1 MTLEIPDSP
10 ETSTEAAPEE
20 AVAADTVEAP
30 EVAEDVAEEESTE
43 SAEVTAPVAPAS
55 PYDLPGG
62 WYVVHSYSGYE
73 KKVKAN
79 LETRV
84 KSMHLEDRVFDV
96 VIPMEEVV
104 EFKAG
109 RKVTVQRKKFPG
121 YILVRL
127 YMDDDTWYAVRNTPG
142 VTGFVGSASKP
153 TPLSRRE
160 VERIL
165 GVRKEEEPGTEKK
178 EPTFKPAWEVGETI
192 RVVEGPFADFN
203 GVIEDINVDQS
214 KVRVLVDI
222 FGRETPVELNFDQ
235 ILKY

>member
-1 MTLEIPDSP
+1 MTLEVP
-10 ETSTEAAPEE
+10 ESQETATVTADEADTDAEATDASESAAAPEVDE
-20 AVAADTVEAP
+20 VTAAP
-30 EVAEDVAEEESTE
+30 EVVVPTLPS
-43 SAEVTAPVAPAS
+43 S

-104 EFKAG
+104 EFKSG
-109 RKVTVQRKKFPG
+109 RKVTVERKKFPG

-142 VTGFVGSASKP
+142 VTGFVGSAQKP
-153 TPLSRRE
+153 VPLSRRE

-165 GVRKEEEPGTEKK
+165 GVRKDEEPGADKK

-192 RVVEGPFADFN
+192 RVVEGPFADFI
-203 GVIEDINVDQS
+203 GIIEDINVDQS